1 MQCSLIMSVRWITA
15 LIFLEFKTGPDPETV
30 QCTACLSGEVN
41 AVVRDE
47 EVEVHPATQPAWA

>member
-1 MQCSLIMSVRWITA
+1 MSVRWITA

-47 EVEVHPATQPAWA
+47 EVEVHPAMQPAWA

>member
-1 MQCSLIMSVRWITA
+1 MGDEAWNAEWNGFFGIVDP
-15 LIFLEFKTGPDPETV
+15 KTGPDPETV

-47 EVEVHPATQPAWA
+47 EVEVHPAMQPAWA